1 MDTGWFKSSRSAA
14 AEENCVEVRLTSTVV
29 GVRDTKNRPAG
40 ALSLVPTTWST
51 FLTTTKSGRFDPL
64 A

>member
-14 AEENCVEVRLTSTVV
+14 AEANCVEVRLTPTTIAI
-29 GVRDTKNRPAG
+29 RDTKNRTAG
-40 ALSLVPTTWST
+40 TLSLHPTTWAA
-51 FLTTTKSGRFDPL
+51 FLTTTKN